1 MASDFSF
8 GNLDEDF
15 RLLEMLG
22 GDELVTTFSYLEASE
37 TVDAI
42 LRGGLTT
49 SSVVYN
55 PDTLDPEEV
64 ANLRG
69 VRYSTLLDAV
79 LDLAGRGILAISKI
93 VALEEDDRNGLPL
106 GRVFTI
112 TIPSNTDLAYT
123 EVTADEDDE

>member
-8 GNLDEDF
+8 GDLDEDF
-15 RLLEMLG
+15 RLLELLG

-49 SSVVYN
+49 SSVVFN
-55 PDTLDPEEV
+55 PDTLNSEEV
-64 ANLRG
+64 SNLRG

-93 VALEEDDRNGLPL
+93 VALEEDDRNGLPV

-112 TIPSNTDLAYT
+112 TIPTNTDLAY
-123 EVTADEDDE
+123 VGVSPDADDE